1 MSGKHDDRLRE
12 QCHAEQAT
20 ASASGDSQRGGRLR
34 RLRDRLRAWWRNPS
48 IMRAFFVYALVWLV
62 AASAV
67 TLIAID
73 ALMEVYYR
81 VSEEHR
87 SEHVEVNV
95 GPYIYDAQA
104 DELLRATPVY
114 LQDFY
119 EQVVFVAFVNSAQNY
134 SSAGVVAG
142 GWNRDMQV
150 VDATMGLLR
159 SDPSYRVS
167 DWGGNYT
174 EDDYLQTDGTPY
186 DSEATVSVSDL
197 PAYDARERAER
208 LQTVEEFANTN
219 LGEDVV
225 LSNVAYYVSL
235 DEASYLTW
243 IDWTLRLV
251 AGVGVPIVAFG
262 GLAVLL
268 FRRFYRRHIG
278 GPLSVLE
285 AAADRIARQDLDFQ
299 IGAVRGR
306 ELGRLG
312 AAMEGMRSSLLAT
325 QRELWRTAEDRRR
338 LNAAFAH
345 DLRTP
350 VTVLKGTLEMARI
363 KADRA
368 GSGEDVRKTLDTLS
382 GQADRLESY
391 AQLMSRVTKLEDRE
405 VMRSAC
411 APSDVARVLERQAAG
426 YVATRGN
433 GCKLLFSLGGGMR
446 AAGAGDGGVAAPDAG
461 GAAEPCPGHAA
472 APDAGHAAGAGVG
485 HAAGAGV
492 EHAAEPCP
500 GHAAAP
506 CPEPLSIDMQLVEEV
521 LGNLLGNACDHAR
534 SKVAVSVD
542 LLQPEQ
548 GSLAAGARGDVRL
561 ELVVTDDGRGF
572 TAEALHHGCDPF
584 YSEAKSAEHFG
595 LGLNIA
601 RTLAR
606 LHGGAVKLGNL
617 EGGGACVTATFAV
630 DTNEENR

>member
-20 ASASGDSQRGGRLR
+20 ASAAGDSQRGGRLR

-87 SEHVEVNV
+87 SEHVEVNA
-95 GPYIYDAQA
+95 GPYIYDAQT

-119 EQVVFVAFVNSAQNY
+119 EQVVFVAFTNSAQNY

-150 VDATMGLLR
+150 VDATMELLR

-186 DSEATVSVSDL
+186 DPEATVSVSDL

-278 GPLSVLE
+278 GPLTVLE

-350 VTVLKGTLEMARI
+350 VTVLKGTLEMARM

-426 YVATRGN
+426 YVATSGN
-433 GCKLLFSLGGGMR
+433 GCKLLFSLGDGMR
-446 AAGAGDGGVAAPDAG
+446 AAGAGDGGAAAPDAG
-461 GAAEPCPGHAA
+461 GAP
-472 APDAGHAAGAGVG
+472 GAGVG
-485 HAAGAGV
+485 HAAGSCLEHAAV
-492 EHAAEPCP
+492 PDAEHAAEPCP
-500 GHAAAP
+500 
-506 CPEPLSIDMQLVEEV
+506 ELLSIDMQLVEEV

-542 LLQPEQ
+542 LLQPKQ

-606 LHGGAVKLGNL
+606 LHGGAVELGNL

>member
-1 MSGKHDDRLRE
+1 MSGKQDDRLRE

-20 ASASGDSQRGGRLR
+20 ASAAGDSQRGGRLR

-87 SEHVEVNV
+87 SEHVEVNA
-95 GPYIYDAQA
+95 GPYIYDAQT

-150 VDATMGLLR
+150 VDATMELLR

-186 DSEATVSVSDL
+186 DPEATVGVSDL

-312 AAMEGMRSSLLAT
+312 AAMEGMRSSLLAA
-325 QRELWRTAEDRRR
+325 QRELWCTAEDRRR

-411 APSDVARVLERQAAG
+411 APSDVVRVLERQAAG

-433 GCKLLFSLGGGMR
+433 GCKLLFSLSDGMR
-446 AAGAGDGGVAAPDAG
+446 AAGAGDGSVAAPDAG
-461 GAAEPCPGHAA
+461 G
-472 APDAGHAAGAGVG
+472 V
-485 HAAGAGV
+485 AGAGV
-492 EHAAEPCP
+492 EHAAGPCLE
-500 GHAAAP
+500 HAAVPDTEHAAEP

-548 GSLAAGARGDVRL
+548 GSLAAGARGDVCL

-572 TAEALHHGCDPF
+572 TAEALRHGCDPF

-606 LHGGAVKLGNL
+606 LHGGAVELGNL

>member
-1 MSGKHDDRLRE
+1 MSGRQDDRLQE
-12 QCHAEQAT
+12 QDQAERAT
-20 ASASGDSQRGGRLR
+20 ASAAGDSQRGGRLR

-67 TLIAID
+67 TLVAID

-87 SEHVEVNV
+87 SEHVEVNA
-95 GPYIYDAQA
+95 GPYIYDAQT

-150 VDATMGLLR
+150 VDATMELLR

-186 DSEATVSVSDL
+186 NPEATVSVSDL

-225 LSNVAYYVSL
+225 LSNVAYYVLL

-325 QRELWRTAEDRRR
+325 QRELWRTADDRRR

-350 VTVLKGTLEMARI
+350 VTVLKGTLEMARM

-411 APSDVARVLERQAAG
+411 APSDVIRVLERQAAG

-433 GCKLLFSLGGGMR
+433 GCKLLFSLGDGMR
-446 AAGAGDGGVAAPDAG
+446 AAGAGDGSVAVPDAG
-461 GAAEPCPGHAA
+461 GAAGAGDGHVVVPCP
-472 APDAGHAAGAGVG
+472 
-485 HAAGAGV
+485 
-492 EHAAEPCP
+492 ERAAEPDAER
-500 GHAAAP
+500 AAEP

-606 LHGGAVKLGNL
+606 LHGGAVELGNL

>member
-1 MSGKHDDRLRE
+1 MSGKQDDRLRE

-20 ASASGDSQRGGRLR
+20 ASAAGDSQRGGRLR

-62 AASAV
+62 VASAV

-87 SEHVEVNV
+87 SEHVEVNA
-95 GPYIYDAQA
+95 GPYIYDAQT

-119 EQVVFVAFVNSAQNY
+119 EQVVFVAFTNSAQNY

-150 VDATMGLLR
+150 VDATMELLR

-186 DSEATVSVSDL
+186 DPEATVSVSDL
-197 PAYDARERAER
+197 PAYDTRERAER

-268 FRRFYRRHIG
+268 FRRFYRRHVG

-350 VTVLKGTLEMARI
+350 VTVLKGTLEMARM
-363 KADRA
+363 KASRA

-433 GCKLLFSLGGGMR
+433 GCKLLFSLGDGMR
-446 AAGAGDGGVAAPDAG
+446 AAGAGDGSVAVPDAG
-461 GAAEPCPGHAA
+461 SVAGAGDGHVVVPDAERAAEP
-472 APDAGHAAGAGVG
+472 DA
-485 HAAGAGV
+485 
-492 EHAAEPCP
+492 ERAAE
-500 GHAAAP
+500 P

-606 LHGGAVKLGNL
+606 LHGGAVELGNL

>member
-1 MSGKHDDRLRE
+1 MSGRQDDRLRE
-12 QCHAEQAT
+12 QGQAERAT
-20 ASASGDSQRGGRLR
+20 ASAAGDSQRGGRLR
-34 RLRDRLRAWWRNPS
+34 RLRDRLRVWWRNPS

-67 TLIAID
+67 TLVAID

-87 SEHVEVNV
+87 SEHVEVNA
-95 GPYIYDAQA
+95 GPYIYDAQT

-119 EQVVFVAFVNSAQNY
+119 EQVVFVAFVNSAQSY

-142 GWNRDMQV
+142 GWNRDMQA
-150 VDATMGLLR
+150 VDATMELLR

-174 EDDYLQTDGTPY
+174 ENDYLQTDGTPY
-186 DSEATVSVSDL
+186 DPEATVSVSDL

-268 FRRFYRRHIG
+268 FRRFYRRHVG

-350 VTVLKGTLEMARI
+350 VTVLKGTLEMARM

-426 YVATRGN
+426 YVATRGS
-433 GCKLLFSLGGGMR
+433 GCKLLFSLGDGMR
-446 AAGAGDGGVAAPDAG
+446 AAGAGDGSVAAPDAG
-461 GAAEPCPGHAA
+461 GAA
-472 APDAGHAAGAGVG
+472 GAGVG
-485 HAAGAGV
+485 HAAEPDA
-492 EHAAEPCP
+492 ERAAE
-500 GHAAAP
+500 P

-548 GSLAAGARGDVRL
+548 DSFAAGARGDVRL

-606 LHGGAVKLGNL
+606 LHGGAVELGNL
-617 EGGGACVTATFAV
+617 EGRGACVTATFAV

>member
-1 MSGKHDDRLRE
+1 MSGKQDDRLRE

-20 ASASGDSQRGGRLR
+20 ASAAGDSQRGGRLR
-34 RLRDRLRAWWRNPS
+34 RLCDRLRAWWRNPS

-87 SEHVEVNV
+87 SEHVEVNA
-95 GPYIYDAQA
+95 GPYIYDAQT

-119 EQVVFVAFVNSAQNY
+119 EQVVFVAFTNSAQNY
-134 SSAGVVAG
+134 SSTGVVAG
-142 GWNRDMQV
+142 DWNRDMQV
-150 VDATMGLLR
+150 VDATMELLR

-186 DSEATVSVSDL
+186 DPEATVSVSDL

-350 VTVLKGTLEMARI
+350 VTVLKGTLEMARM

-433 GCKLLFSLGGGMR
+433 GCRLLFSLGGGMR
-446 AAGAGDGGVAAPDAG
+446 AAGVGDGGAAAPDAG
-461 GAAEPCPGHAA
+461 GAAG
-472 APDAGHAAGAGVG
+472 AGVEHAAGPCLE
-485 HAAGAGV
+485 HAVVPDA

-500 GHAAAP
+500 GHAAEP

-542 LLQPEQ
+542 LLQPKQ
-548 GSLAAGARGDVRL
+548 GSLAAGARGDVCL

-606 LHGGAVKLGNL
+606 LHGGAVELGNL
-617 EGGGACVTATFAV
+617 EGGGACVTATFAA

>member
-1 MSGKHDDRLRE
+1 MSGRQDDRLRE
-12 QCHAEQAT
+12 QGQAERAT
-20 ASASGDSQRGGRLR
+20 ASAAGDSQRGGRLR
-34 RLRDRLRAWWRNPS
+34 RLRDRLRVWWRNPS

-67 TLIAID
+67 TLVAID

-87 SEHVEVNV
+87 SEHVEVNA
-95 GPYIYDAQA
+95 GPYIYDAQT

-119 EQVVFVAFVNSAQNY
+119 EQVVFVAFVNSAQSY

-150 VDATMGLLR
+150 VDATMELLR
-159 SDPSYRVS
+159 SDSSYRVS

-174 EDDYLQTDGTPY
+174 ENDYLQTDGIPY
-186 DSEATVSVSDL
+186 DPEATVSVSDL

-243 IDWTLRLV
+243 IGWTLRLV
-251 AGVGVPIVAFG
+251 AGVGVPIVVFG

-350 VTVLKGTLEMARI
+350 VTVLKGTLEMARM

-405 VMRSAC
+405 VMRSTC
-411 APSDVARVLERQAAG
+411 APSDVARVLERQASG

-433 GCKLLFSLGGGMR
+433 GCKLLFSLGDGMR
-446 AAGAGDGGVAAPDAG
+446 AAGAGDGSAAGADAG
-461 GAAEPCPGHAA
+461 G
-472 APDAGHAAGAGVG
+472 
-485 HAAGAGV
+485 AAGAGV
-492 EHAAEPCP
+492 EHAAAPDAER
-500 GHAAAP
+500 AAEP

-548 GSLAAGARGDVRL
+548 GSLAAGARGDMRL
-561 ELVVTDDGRGF
+561 ELVVTDDGHGF

-606 LHGGAVKLGNL
+606 LHGGAVELGNL

>member
-1 MSGKHDDRLRE
+1 MSGKQDDGLRE

-20 ASASGDSQRGGRLR
+20 ASAAGDSQRGGRLR

-62 AASAV
+62 AVSAV

-87 SEHVEVNV
+87 SEHVEVNA
-95 GPYIYDAQA
+95 GPYIYDAQT

-119 EQVVFVAFVNSAQNY
+119 EQVVFVAFTNSAQNY

-150 VDATMGLLR
+150 VDATMELLR

-186 DSEATVSVSDL
+186 DPEATVSVSDL

-411 APSDVARVLERQAAG
+411 APSDVARVLERQATG
-426 YVATRGN
+426 YVATSGN
-433 GCKLLFSLGGGMR
+433 GCKLLFSLGDGMR
-446 AAGAGDGGVAAPDAG
+446 AAGAGDGGAAAPDAG
-461 GAAEPCPGHAA
+461 GAPG
-472 APDAGHAAGAGVG
+472 AGVRHAAGPCLE
-485 HAAGAGV
+485 HAAVPDA

-500 GHAAAP
+500 
-506 CPEPLSIDMQLVEEV
+506 ELLSIDMQLVEEV

-542 LLQPEQ
+542 LLQPKQ
-548 GSLAAGARGDVRL
+548 GSLAAGARGDVCL

-606 LHGGAVKLGNL
+606 LHGGAVELGNL

>member
-1 MSGKHDDRLRE
+1 MSGKQDDRLRE

-20 ASASGDSQRGGRLR
+20 ASAAGDSQRGGRLR

-87 SEHVEVNV
+87 SEHVEVNA
-95 GPYIYDAQA
+95 GPYIYDAQT

-119 EQVVFVAFVNSAQNY
+119 EQVVFVAFTNSAQNY

-150 VDATMGLLR
+150 VDATMELLR

-174 EDDYLQTDGTPY
+174 EDDYLQTYGTPY
-186 DSEATVSVSDL
+186 DPEATVSVGGL

-285 AAADRIARQDLDFQ
+285 AAADRIARQDLDFR

-350 VTVLKGTLEMARI
+350 VTVLKGTLEMARM

-405 VMRSAC
+405 VVRSAC

-426 YVATRGN
+426 YVATSGN
-433 GCKLLFSLGGGMR
+433 GCKLLFSLGDGMR

-461 GAAEPCPGHAA
+461 GAA
-472 APDAGHAAGAGVG
+472 
-485 HAAGAGV
+485 GAGV
-492 EHAAEPCP
+492 EHAAGPCLEHAAVPDAEHAAEPCP
-500 GHAAAP
+500 
-506 CPEPLSIDMQLVEEV
+506 ELLSIDMQLVEEV

-542 LLQPEQ
+542 LLHPEQ
-548 GSLAAGARGDVRL
+548 GSLVAGARGDVCL

-606 LHGGAVKLGNL
+606 LHGGAVELGNL

>member
-1 MSGKHDDRLRE
+1 MSGRQDDRLRE
-12 QCHAEQAT
+12 QGQAERAT
-20 ASASGDSQRGGRLR
+20 ASAAGDSQRGGRLR
-34 RLRDRLRAWWRNPS
+34 RLRDRLRVWWRNPS

-67 TLIAID
+67 TLVAID

-87 SEHVEVNV
+87 SEHVEVNA
-95 GPYIYDAQA
+95 GPYIYDAQT

-119 EQVVFVAFVNSAQNY
+119 EQVVFVAFVNSAQSY

-142 GWNRDMQV
+142 GWNRDMQA
-150 VDATMGLLR
+150 VDATMELLR

-174 EDDYLQTDGTPY
+174 ENDYLQTDGTPY
-186 DSEATVSVSDL
+186 NPEATVSVSDL

-243 IDWTLRLV
+243 IGWTLRLV

-363 KADRA
+363 KASRA

-411 APSDVARVLERQAAG
+411 APSDVIRVLERQAAG

-433 GCKLLFSLGGGMR
+433 GRKLLFSLGDGMR
-446 AAGAGDGGVAAPDAG
+446 AAGAGDGSVAVPDAG
-461 GAAEPCPGHAA
+461 GAVGAGDGHVVV
-472 APDAGHAAGAGVG
+472 PDA
-485 HAAGAGV
+485 
-492 EHAAEPCP
+492 ERAAE
-500 GHAAAP
+500 P

-534 SKVAVSVD
+534 SKVTVSVD

-548 GSLAAGARGDVRL
+548 GSLAAGARGDMRL

-606 LHGGAVKLGNL
+606 LHGGAVELGNL

>member
-1 MSGKHDDRLRE
+1 MSGKHDDGLRE

-20 ASASGDSQRGGRLR
+20 ASAAGDSQRGGRLR

-95 GPYIYDAQA
+95 GPYIYDAQT

-119 EQVVFVAFVNSAQNY
+119 EQVVFVAFTNSAQNY

-150 VDATMGLLR
+150 VDATMELLR

-186 DSEATVSVSDL
+186 DPEATVSVSDL

-225 LSNVAYYVSL
+225 LSNIAYYVSL

-350 VTVLKGTLEMARI
+350 VTVLKGTLEMARM

-426 YVATRGN
+426 YVATCGN
-433 GCKLLFSLGGGMR
+433 GCKLLFSLGDGMR
-446 AAGAGDGGVAAPDAG
+446 AAGAGDGGAAAPDAG

-472 APDAGHAAGAGVG
+472 APDAGHAAVPDA
-485 HAAGAGV
+485 

-500 GHAAAP
+500 
-506 CPEPLSIDMQLVEEV
+506 EPLFIDMQLVEEV

-542 LLQPEQ
+542 LLHPEQ
-548 GSLAAGARGDVRL
+548 GSLAAGARGDVCL

-606 LHGGAVKLGNL
+606 LHGGAVELGNL

>member
-1 MSGKHDDRLRE
+1 MSGRQDDRLRE
-12 QCHAEQAT
+12 QGQAERAT
-20 ASASGDSQRGGRLR
+20 ASAAGDSQRGGRLR
-34 RLRDRLRAWWRNPS
+34 RLRDRLRVWWRNPS

-67 TLIAID
+67 TLVAID

-87 SEHVEVNV
+87 SEHVEVNA
-95 GPYIYDAQA
+95 GPYIYDAQT

-142 GWNRDMQV
+142 GWNRDMQA
-150 VDATMGLLR
+150 VDATMELLR

-186 DSEATVSVSDL
+186 DPEATVSVSDL

-299 IGAVRGR
+299 IGAVRGH
-306 ELGRLG
+306 ELRRLG

-350 VTVLKGTLEMARI
+350 VTVLKGTLEMARM

-405 VMRSAC
+405 VMRLAC
-411 APSDVARVLERQAAG
+411 APSDVVRVLERQAAG

-433 GCKLLFSLGGGMR
+433 GCKLLFSLGDGMR
-446 AAGAGDGGVAAPDAG
+446 AAGAGDGSVAVPDAG
-461 GAAEPCPGHAA
+461 SV
-472 APDAGHAAGAGVG
+472 AGAGDG
-485 HAAGAGV
+485 HVVVPDA
-492 EHAAEPCP
+492 ERAAE
-500 GHAAAP
+500 P

-606 LHGGAVKLGNL
+606 LHGGAVELGNL

>member
-1 MSGKHDDRLRE
+1 MSGKQDDGLRE

-20 ASASGDSQRGGRLR
+20 ASAAGDSQRGGRLR

-87 SEHVEVNV
+87 SEHVEVNA
-95 GPYIYDAQA
+95 GPYIYDAQT

-119 EQVVFVAFVNSAQNY
+119 EQVVFVAFTNSAQNY
-134 SSAGVVAG
+134 SSTGVVAG

-150 VDATMGLLR
+150 VDATMELLR
-159 SDPSYRVS
+159 SDPSYHVS

-186 DSEATVSVSDL
+186 DPEATVSVSDL

-299 IGAVRGR
+299 IGGVRGR

-426 YVATRGN
+426 YVATSGN
-433 GCKLLFSLGGGMR
+433 GCKLLFSLGDGMR
-446 AAGAGDGGVAAPDAG
+446 AAGAGDGGAAAPDAG
-461 GAAEPCPGHAA
+461 G
-472 APDAGHAAGAGVG
+472 
-485 HAAGAGV
+485 AAGAGV
-492 EHAAEPCP
+492 EHAAGPCLEHAAVPDAEHAAEPCP
-500 GHAAAP
+500 
-506 CPEPLSIDMQLVEEV
+506 ELLSIDMQLVEEV

-542 LLQPEQ
+542 LLQPKQ
-548 GSLAAGARGDVRL
+548 GSLAAGACGDVRL

-606 LHGGAVKLGNL
+606 LHGGAVELGNL

>member
-1 MSGKHDDRLRE
+1 MSGRQDDRLQE
-12 QCHAEQAT
+12 QGHAEQAT
-20 ASASGDSQRGGRLR
+20 ASAAGDSQRGGRLR

-87 SEHVEVNV
+87 SEHVEVNA

-119 EQVVFVAFVNSAQNY
+119 EQVVFVAFTNSAQNY

-150 VDATMGLLR
+150 VDATMELLR

-243 IDWTLRLV
+243 VDWTLRLV

-312 AAMEGMRSSLLAT
+312 AAMEGMRSSLLAA

-350 VTVLKGTLEMARI
+350 VTVLKGTLEMARM

-446 AAGAGDGGVAAPDAG
+446 AAGAGDGG
-461 GAAEPCPGHAA
+461 
-472 APDAGHAAGAGVG
+472 
-485 HAAGAGV
+485 AAGAGV
-492 EHAAEPCP
+492 EHVAGPCLEHAAVPDVEHAAEPDAE
-500 GHAAAP
+500 HAAEP

-534 SKVAVSVD
+534 SKAAVSVD
-542 LLQPEQ
+542 LLRPKQ
-548 GSLAAGARGDVRL
+548 GSLAAGAHGDVRL

-606 LHGGAVKLGNL
+606 LHGGAVELGNL

>member
-1 MSGKHDDRLRE
+1 MSGKQDDRLRE
-12 QCHAEQAT
+12 QCHAEQVT
-20 ASASGDSQRGGRLR
+20 ASAAGDSQRGGRLR

-87 SEHVEVNV
+87 SEHVEVNA
-95 GPYIYDAQA
+95 GPYIYDAQT

-119 EQVVFVAFVNSAQNY
+119 EQVVFVAFTNSAQNY

-150 VDATMGLLR
+150 VDATMELLR

-174 EDDYLQTDGTPY
+174 ENDYLQTDGTPY
-186 DSEATVSVSDL
+186 DPEATVSVSDL

-405 VMRSAC
+405 VVRSAC

-426 YVATRGN
+426 YVATSGN
-433 GCKLLFSLGGGMR
+433 GCKLLFSLGDGMR
-446 AAGAGDGGVAAPDAG
+446 AAGAGDGGAAAPDAG
-461 GAAEPCPGHAA
+461 GAA
-472 APDAGHAAGAGVG
+472 APDAGGAV
-485 HAAGAGV
+485 GAGV

-500 GHAAAP
+500 EHAAAPDVEHAAEP

-548 GSLAAGARGDVRL
+548 GSLAAGARGDVCL

-606 LHGGAVKLGNL
+606 LHGGAVELGNL

>member
-1 MSGKHDDRLRE
+1 MSGRQDDKLRE
-12 QCHAEQAT
+12 QGHAEQAT
-20 ASASGDSQRGGRLR
+20 ASAAGDSQRGGRLR

-104 DELLRATPVY
+104 DELLQATPVY

-119 EQVVFVAFVNSAQNY
+119 EQVVFVAFTNSAQDY

-142 GWNRDMQV
+142 GWNRDTQV
-150 VDATMGLLR
+150 VDATMELLR

-174 EDDYLQTDGTPY
+174 ENDYLQTDGTPY
-186 DSEATVSVSDL
+186 DPEATVSVSDL

-243 IDWTLRLV
+243 VDWTLRLV

-350 VTVLKGTLEMARI
+350 VTVLKGTLEMARM

-411 APSDVARVLERQAAG
+411 APSDVVRVLERQAAG

-433 GCKLLFSLGGGMR
+433 GCKLLFSLGDGMR
-446 AAGAGDGGVAAPDAG
+446 AAGAGDGG
-461 GAAEPCPGHAA
+461 
-472 APDAGHAAGAGVG
+472 
-485 HAAGAGV
+485 AAGAGV
-492 EHAAEPCP
+492 EHAAGPCLEHAAVPDAEHAAEPCP
-500 GHAAAP
+500 
-506 CPEPLSIDMQLVEEV
+506 ELLSIDMQLVEEV

-542 LLQPEQ
+542 LLQPKQ

-606 LHGGAVKLGNL
+606 LHGGAVELGNL

>member
-1 MSGKHDDRLRE
+1 MSGKQDDRLRE
-12 QCHAEQAT
+12 QGHAEQAT
-20 ASASGDSQRGGRLR
+20 ASAAGDSRREGRLR
-34 RLRDRLRAWWRNPS
+34 RLCDRLRAWWRNPS

-95 GPYIYDAQA
+95 GPYIYDAQT

-119 EQVVFVAFVNSAQNY
+119 EQVVFVAFTNSAQNY

-150 VDATMGLLR
+150 VDATMELLR

-186 DSEATVSVSDL
+186 DPEATVSVSDL

-243 IDWTLRLV
+243 VDWTLRLV

-350 VTVLKGTLEMARI
+350 VTVLKGTLEMARM

-411 APSDVARVLERQAAG
+411 APSDVVRVLERQAAG

-446 AAGAGDGGVAAPDAG
+446 AAGAGDGG
-461 GAAEPCPGHAA
+461 AA
-472 APDAGHAAGAGVG
+472 APDAGST
-485 HAAGAGV
+485 AGAGV
-492 EHAAEPCP
+492 EHAAGPCLE
-500 GHAAAP
+500 HAALPGVEHAAEP

-542 LLQPEQ
+542 LLQPKQ
-548 GSLAAGARGDVRL
+548 GSLAAGARGDVCL

-606 LHGGAVKLGNL
+606 LHGGAVELGNL

>member
-1 MSGKHDDRLRE
+1 MSGRQDDRLRE
-12 QCHAEQAT
+12 QGQAERAT
-20 ASASGDSQRGGRLR
+20 ASAAGDSQRGGRLR
-34 RLRDRLRAWWRNPS
+34 RLRDRLRVWWRNPS

-81 VSEEHR
+81 VLEEHR
-87 SEHVEVNV
+87 SEHVEVNA
-95 GPYIYDAQA
+95 GPYIYDAQT

-119 EQVVFVAFVNSAQNY
+119 EQVVFVAFTNSAQGY

-150 VDATMGLLR
+150 VDATMELLR

-186 DSEATVSVSDL
+186 DPEATVSVSDL
-197 PAYDARERAER
+197 PAYDTRERAER

-350 VTVLKGTLEMARI
+350 VTVLKGTLEMARM
-363 KADRA
+363 KASRA

-433 GCKLLFSLGGGMR
+433 GCKLLFSLGDGMR
-446 AAGAGDGGVAAPDAG
+446 AAGAGDGSVAVPDAG
-461 GAAEPCPGHAA
+461 SV
-472 APDAGHAAGAGVG
+472 AGAGDG
-485 HAAGAGV
+485 HVVVPDA
-492 EHAAEPCP
+492 ERAAES
-500 GHAAAP
+500 

-542 LLQPEQ
+542 LLQSER
-548 GSLAAGARGDVRL
+548 GSLPAESRNDVRL

-572 TAEALHHGCDPF
+572 TVEALHHGCDPF

-606 LHGGAVKLGNL
+606 LHGGAVELGNL

>member
-1 MSGKHDDRLRE
+1 MSGRQDERLQE
-12 QCHAEQAT
+12 QCHAERAT
-20 ASASGDSQRGGRLR
+20 ASAAGDSQRGGRLR

-87 SEHVEVNV
+87 SEHVEVNA
-95 GPYIYDAQA
+95 GPYIYDAQT

-119 EQVVFVAFVNSAQNY
+119 EQVVFVAFTNSAQSY

-150 VDATMGLLR
+150 VDATMELLR

-174 EDDYLQTDGTPY
+174 ENDYLQTDGTPY
-186 DSEATVSVSDL
+186 DPEATVSVSDL

-411 APSDVARVLERQAAG
+411 APSDVVRVLERQAAG

-446 AAGAGDGGVAAPDAG
+446 AAGADDGGAAAPDAG
-461 GAAEPCPGHAA
+461 GAA
-472 APDAGHAAGAGVG
+472 APDAGHAAGPCLE
-485 HAAGAGV
+485 HAAVPDAG
-492 EHAAEPCP
+492 HAAEPCP
-500 GHAAAP
+500 
-506 CPEPLSIDMQLVEEV
+506 ELLSIDMQLVEEV

-548 GSLAAGARGDVRL
+548 GSLAVGARGDVRL

-606 LHGGAVKLGNL
+606 LHGGAVELGNL

-630 DTNEENR
+630 DTDEKNR

>member
-1 MSGKHDDRLRE
+1 MSGKQDDRLRE
-12 QCHAEQAT
+12 QGHAEQAT
-20 ASASGDSQRGGRLR
+20 ASATGDSQRGGRLR

-119 EQVVFVAFVNSAQNY
+119 EQVVFVAFTNSAQNY
-134 SSAGVVAG
+134 SSAGVVGG
-142 GWNRDMQV
+142 GWNRDIQV
-150 VDATMGLLR
+150 ADATMELLR

-186 DSEATVSVSDL
+186 DPEATVSVSDL

-350 VTVLKGTLEMARI
+350 VTVLKGTLEMARM

-426 YVATRGN
+426 YVATSGN
-433 GCKLLFSLGGGMR
+433 GCKLLFSLGDGMR
-446 AAGAGDGGVAAPDAG
+446 AAGAGDGGAAAPDAG
-461 GAAEPCPGHAA
+461 G
-472 APDAGHAAGAGVG
+472 
-485 HAAGAGV
+485 AAGAGV
-492 EHAAEPCP
+492 EHAAGPCLEHAAVPDAEHAAEPCP
-500 GHAAAP
+500 
-506 CPEPLSIDMQLVEEV
+506 ELLSIDMQLVEEV

-542 LLQPEQ
+542 LLQPKQ
-548 GSLAAGARGDVRL
+548 GSLAAGARGDVCL

-606 LHGGAVKLGNL
+606 LHGGAVELGNL

-630 DTNEENR
+630 DTNEKNR

>member
-1 MSGKHDDRLRE
+1 MSGKQDDRLQE

-20 ASASGDSQRGGRLR
+20 ASAAGDSQRGGRLR

-87 SEHVEVNV
+87 SEHVEVNA

-119 EQVVFVAFVNSAQNY
+119 EQVVFVAFTNSAQNY
-134 SSAGVVAG
+134 SSTGVVAG

-150 VDATMGLLR
+150 VDATMELLR

-186 DSEATVSVSDL
+186 DPEATVSVGDL

-306 ELGRLG
+306 ELRRLG

-411 APSDVARVLERQAAG
+411 APSDVVRVLERQAVG

-433 GCKLLFSLGGGMR
+433 GCKLLFSLGDGMR
-446 AAGAGDGGVAAPDAG
+446 AAGAGDGGAAAPDAG
-461 GAAEPCPGHAA
+461 G
-472 APDAGHAAGAGVG
+472 
-485 HAAGAGV
+485 AAGAGV
-492 EHAAEPCP
+492 EHAAGPCLA
-500 GHAAAP
+500 HAALPGVEHAAEP

-542 LLQPEQ
+542 LLQPKQ
-548 GSLAAGARGDVRL
+548 GSLAAGARGDVCL

-606 LHGGAVKLGNL
+606 LHGGAVELGNL

>member
-1 MSGKHDDRLRE
+1 MSGRQDDRLRE
-12 QCHAEQAT
+12 QGQAERAT
-20 ASASGDSQRGGRLR
+20 ASAAGDSQRGGRLR
-34 RLRDRLRAWWRNPS
+34 RLRDRLRVWWRNPS

-67 TLIAID
+67 TLVAID

-87 SEHVEVNV
+87 SEHVEVNA
-95 GPYIYDAQA
+95 GPYIYDAQT

-150 VDATMGLLR
+150 VDATMELLR
-159 SDPSYRVS
+159 SDSSYRVS

-174 EDDYLQTDGTPY
+174 ENDYLQTDGTPY
-186 DSEATVSVSDL
+186 DPEATVSVSDL

-243 IDWTLRLV
+243 IGWTLRLV

-312 AAMEGMRSSLLAT
+312 TAMEGMRSSLLAT

-338 LNAAFAH
+338 INAAFAH

-350 VTVLKGTLEMARI
+350 VTVLKGTLEMARM
-363 KADRA
+363 KANRA

-426 YVATRGN
+426 YVATRGS
-433 GCKLLFSLGGGMR
+433 GCKLLFSLGDGMR
-446 AAGAGDGGVAAPDAG
+446 AAGAGDGSVAAPDAG
-461 GAAEPCPGHAA
+461 SVAGAGDGHVVVPCPERAAEP
-472 APDAGHAAGAGVG
+472 DA
-485 HAAGAGV
+485 
-492 EHAAEPCP
+492 ERAAE
-500 GHAAAP
+500 P

-548 GSLAAGARGDVRL
+548 DSFAAGARGDVRL

-606 LHGGAVKLGNL
+606 LHGGAVELGNL

>member
-1 MSGKHDDRLRE
+1 MSGKQDDRLRE

-20 ASASGDSQRGGRLR
+20 ASAAGDSQRGGRLR

-87 SEHVEVNV
+87 SEHVEVNA
-95 GPYIYDAQA
+95 GPYIYDAQT

-119 EQVVFVAFVNSAQNY
+119 EKVVFVAFTNSAQNY
-134 SSAGVVAG
+134 SSTGVVAG

-186 DSEATVSVSDL
+186 DPEATVSVSDL

-411 APSDVARVLERQAAG
+411 APSDVACVLERQAAG

-433 GCKLLFSLGGGMR
+433 GCKLLFSLGDGMR
-446 AAGAGDGGVAAPDAG
+446 AAGAGDGG
-461 GAAEPCPGHAA
+461 AA
-472 APDAGHAAGAGVG
+472 APDAGSAAGV
-485 HAAGAGV
+485 GV
-492 EHAAEPCP
+492 EHAAGPCLEHAAVPCP
-500 GHAAAP
+500 EHAAAPDVEHAAEP

-561 ELVVTDDGRGF
+561 ELVVTDDGLGF

-606 LHGGAVKLGNL
+606 LHGGAVELGNL
-617 EGGGACVTATFAV
+617 EGGGACVTATFTV

>member
-20 ASASGDSQRGGRLR
+20 ASAAGDSQRGGRLR

-62 AASAV
+62 AASVV

-87 SEHVEVNV
+87 SEHVEVNA
-95 GPYIYDAQA
+95 GPYIYDAQTN
-104 DELLRATPVY
+104 ELLRATPVY

-119 EQVVFVAFVNSAQNY
+119 EQVVFVAFTNSAQNY

-150 VDATMGLLR
+150 VDATMELLR

-186 DSEATVSVSDL
+186 DPEATVSVSDL

-411 APSDVARVLERQAAG
+411 APSDVACVLERQAAG

-433 GCKLLFSLGGGMR
+433 GCKLLFSLGDGMR
-446 AAGAGDGGVAAPDAG
+446 AAGAGDGG
-461 GAAEPCPGHAA
+461 AA
-472 APDAGHAAGAGVG
+472 APDAGSAAGVGVEHAAGPCLE
-485 HAAGAGV
+485 HAAVPDA

-500 GHAAAP
+500 
-506 CPEPLSIDMQLVEEV
+506 ELLSIDMQLVEEV

-542 LLQPEQ
+542 LLQPKQ
-548 GSLAAGARGDVRL
+548 GSLAAGARGDVCL

-606 LHGGAVKLGNL
+606 LHGGAVELGNL

>member
-1 MSGKHDDRLRE
+1 MSGRQDDRLRE
-12 QCHAEQAT
+12 QGQAERVT
-20 ASASGDSQRGGRLR
+20 ASAAGDSQRGGRLR
-34 RLRDRLRAWWRNPS
+34 RLRDRLRVWWRNPS
-48 IMRAFFVYALVWLV
+48 IMRAVFVYALVWLV

-67 TLIAID
+67 TLVAID

-87 SEHVEVNV
+87 SEHVEVNA
-95 GPYIYDAQA
+95 GPYIYDAQT

-119 EQVVFVAFVNSAQNY
+119 EQVVFVAFVNSAQSY

-150 VDATMGLLR
+150 VDATMDLLR

-174 EDDYLQTDGTPY
+174 ENDYLQTDGTPY
-186 DSEATVSVSDL
+186 DPEATVSVSDL

-350 VTVLKGTLEMARI
+350 VTVLKGTLEMARM

-426 YVATRGN
+426 YVATRGS
-433 GCKLLFSLGGGMR
+433 GCKLLFSLGDGMR
-446 AAGAGDGGVAAPDAG
+446 AAGAGDGSVAAPDAG
-461 GAAEPCPGHAA
+461 GADEPCPGHTAE
-472 APDAGHAAGAGVG
+472 PDA
-485 HAAGAGV
+485 
-492 EHAAEPCP
+492 ERAAES
-500 GHAAAP
+500 

-542 LLQPEQ
+542 LLQSER
-548 GSLAAGARGDVRL
+548 GSLPAESRNDVRL

-572 TAEALHHGCDPF
+572 TVEALHHGCDPF

-606 LHGGAVKLGNL
+606 LHGGAVELGNL

>member
-1 MSGKHDDRLRE
+1 MSGKQGDRLRE

-20 ASASGDSQRGGRLR
+20 ASAAGDSQRGGRLR

-87 SEHVEVNV
+87 SEHVEVNA

-119 EQVVFVAFVNSAQNY
+119 EQVVFVAFTNSAQNY

-150 VDATMGLLR
+150 VDATMELLR

-174 EDDYLQTDGTPY
+174 ENDYLQTDGTPY
-186 DSEATVSVSDL
+186 DPEATVSVSDL

-243 IDWTLRLV
+243 VDWTLRLV

-299 IGAVRGR
+299 IGAVHGR

-382 GQADRLESY
+382 GQANRLESY

-446 AAGAGDGGVAAPDAG
+446 AAGAGVEHAAEPDAG
-461 GAAEPCPGHAA
+461 G
-472 APDAGHAAGAGVG
+472 
-485 HAAGAGV
+485 AAGAGV
-492 EHAAEPCP
+492 EHAAGPCLEHAAVPDAEHAVEPCP
-500 GHAAAP
+500 
-506 CPEPLSIDMQLVEEV
+506 ELLSIDMQLVEEV

-542 LLQPEQ
+542 LLQPKQ

-606 LHGGAVKLGNL
+606 LHGGAVELGNL

>member
-1 MSGKHDDRLRE
+1 MSGKQDDGLRE

-20 ASASGDSQRGGRLR
+20 ASAAGDSQRGGRLR

-87 SEHVEVNV
+87 SEHVEVNA
-95 GPYIYDAQA
+95 GPYIYDAQT

-119 EQVVFVAFVNSAQNY
+119 EQVVFVAFTNSAQNY

-150 VDATMGLLR
+150 VDATMELLR

-208 LQTVEEFANTN
+208 LQTVEEFENTN

-285 AAADRIARQDLDFQ
+285 AAADRIARQDLDFR

-350 VTVLKGTLEMARI
+350 VTVLKGTLEMARM

-426 YVATRGN
+426 YVATSGN

-446 AAGAGDGGVAAPDAG
+446 AAGAGDGGAAAPDAG
-461 GAAEPCPGHAA
+461 G
-472 APDAGHAAGAGVG
+472 
-485 HAAGAGV
+485 AAGAGV
-492 EHAAEPCP
+492 EHAAGPCLA
-500 GHAAAP
+500 HAALPGVEHAAEP

-542 LLQPEQ
+542 LLQPKQ
-548 GSLAAGARGDVRL
+548 GSLAAGARGDVCL

-606 LHGGAVKLGNL
+606 LHGGAVELGNL

>member
-1 MSGKHDDRLRE
+1 MSGRQDDRLRE
-12 QCHAEQAT
+12 QGQAERAT
-20 ASASGDSQRGGRLR
+20 ASAAGDSQRGGRLR
-34 RLRDRLRAWWRNPS
+34 RLRDRLRVWWRNPS

-67 TLIAID
+67 TLVAID

-87 SEHVEVNV
+87 SEHVEVNA
-95 GPYIYDAQA
+95 GPYIYDAQT

-119 EQVVFVAFVNSAQNY
+119 EQVVFVAFVNSAQSY

-142 GWNRDMQV
+142 GWNRDMQA
-150 VDATMGLLR
+150 VDATMELLR

-174 EDDYLQTDGTPY
+174 ENDYLQTDGTPY
-186 DSEATVSVSDL
+186 NPEATVSVSDL

-243 IDWTLRLV
+243 IGWTLRLV

-312 AAMEGMRSSLLAT
+312 TAMGGMRSSLLAT

-350 VTVLKGTLEMARI
+350 VTVLKGTLEMARM
-363 KADRA
+363 KANRA

-411 APSDVARVLERQAAG
+411 APSDVARILERQAAG

-433 GCKLLFSLGGGMR
+433 GCKLLFSLGDAMR
-446 AAGAGDGGVAAPDAG
+446 AAGSSDGSVAAPDAG
-461 GAAEPCPGHAA
+461 GAAGAGDGHVVV
-472 APDAGHAAGAGVG
+472 PDA
-485 HAAGAGV
+485 
-492 EHAAEPCP
+492 ERAAE
-500 GHAAAP
+500 P

-534 SKVAVSVD
+534 SKVTVSVD

-606 LHGGAVKLGNL
+606 LHGGAVELGNL

>member
-1 MSGKHDDRLRE
+1 MSGRQDDRLRE
-12 QCHAEQAT
+12 QGQAERAT
-20 ASASGDSQRGGRLR
+20 ASAAGDSQREGRLR
-34 RLRDRLRAWWRNPS
+34 RLRDRLRVWWRNPS

-67 TLIAID
+67 TLVAID

-95 GPYIYDAQA
+95 GPYIYDAQT

-119 EQVVFVAFVNSAQNY
+119 EQVVFVAFVNSAQSY

-142 GWNRDMQV
+142 GWNRDMQA
-150 VDATMGLLR
+150 VDATMELLR

-174 EDDYLQTDGTPY
+174 ENDYLQTDGTPY
-186 DSEATVSVSDL
+186 NPEATVSVSDL

-243 IDWTLRLV
+243 IGWTLRLV

-285 AAADRIARQDLDFQ
+285 AAADRIARQDLGFQ

-405 VMRSAC
+405 VVRSAC

-433 GCKLLFSLGGGMR
+433 GCKLLFSLGDGMR
-446 AAGAGDGGVAAPDAG
+446 AAGAGDGSVAVPDAG
-461 GAAEPCPGHAA
+461 SV
-472 APDAGHAAGAGVG
+472 AGAGDG
-485 HAAGAGV
+485 
-492 EHAAEPCP
+492 HAAEPCP
-500 GHAAAP
+500 EHAAGSDAEHAA
-506 CPEPLSIDMQLVEEV
+506 EPLSIDMQLVEEV

-534 SKVAVSVD
+534 SKVTVSVD

-548 GSLAAGARGDVRL
+548 SSLAAGARGDVRL

-606 LHGGAVKLGNL
+606 LHGGAVELGNL

>member
-1 MSGKHDDRLRE
+1 MSGKQDDKLRE
-12 QCHAEQAT
+12 QGHAEQAT
-20 ASASGDSQRGGRLR
+20 ASAAGDSQRGGRLR

-87 SEHVEVNV
+87 SEHVEVNA
-95 GPYIYDAQA
+95 GPYIYDAQT

-119 EQVVFVAFVNSAQNY
+119 EQVVFVAFTNSAQNY
-134 SSAGVVAG
+134 SSTGVVAG

-150 VDATMGLLR
+150 VDATMELLR

-186 DSEATVSVSDL
+186 DPEATVSVSDL

-350 VTVLKGTLEMARI
+350 VTVLKGTLEMARM

-382 GQADRLESY
+382 GQANRLESY

-433 GCKLLFSLGGGMR
+433 GCKLLFSLGDGMR
-446 AAGAGDGGVAAPDAG
+446 AAGAGDGGAAAPDAG
-461 GAAEPCPGHAA
+461 GA
-472 APDAGHAAGAGVG
+472 V
-485 HAAGAGV
+485 GAGV
-492 EHAAEPCP
+492 EHAAGPCLEHAAVPDAEHAAEPCP
-500 GHAAAP
+500 
-506 CPEPLSIDMQLVEEV
+506 ELLSIDMQLVEEV

-542 LLQPEQ
+542 LLQPKQ
-548 GSLAAGARGDVRL
+548 GSLAAGARGDVCL

-606 LHGGAVKLGNL
+606 LHGGAVELGNL

>member
-1 MSGKHDDRLRE
+1 MSGRQDDRLQE
-12 QCHAEQAT
+12 QGHAEQAT
-20 ASASGDSQRGGRLR
+20 ASAAGDSQRGGRLR

-87 SEHVEVNV
+87 SEHVEVNA

-119 EQVVFVAFVNSAQNY
+119 EQVVFVAFTNSAQNY

-150 VDATMGLLR
+150 VDATMELLR

-174 EDDYLQTDGTPY
+174 ENDYLQTDGTPY
-186 DSEATVSVSDL
+186 DPEATVSVSDL

-278 GPLSVLE
+278 GPLAVLE

-299 IGAVRGR
+299 ISAVRGR

-433 GCKLLFSLGGGMR
+433 GCKLLFSLGDGMR
-446 AAGAGDGGVAAPDAG
+446 AAGAGDGGAAAPDAG
-461 GAAEPCPGHAA
+461 GA
-472 APDAGHAAGAGVG
+472 V
-485 HAAGAGV
+485 GAGV
-492 EHAAEPCP
+492 EHAAGPCLEHAAVPDAEHAAEPCP
-500 GHAAAP
+500 
-506 CPEPLSIDMQLVEEV
+506 ELLSIDMQLVEEV

-542 LLQPEQ
+542 LLQPKQ
-548 GSLAAGARGDVRL
+548 GSLAAGARGDVCL

-606 LHGGAVKLGNL
+606 LHGGAVELGNL

>member
-1 MSGKHDDRLRE
+1 MSGKQDDRLRE
-12 QCHAEQAT
+12 QCHAEQVT
-20 ASASGDSQRGGRLR
+20 ASAAGDSQRGGRLR

-87 SEHVEVNV
+87 SEHVEVNA
-95 GPYIYDAQA
+95 GPYIYDAQT

-119 EQVVFVAFVNSAQNY
+119 EQVVFVAFTNSAQNY

-150 VDATMGLLR
+150 VDATMELLR
-159 SDPSYRVS
+159 SDPSYHVS

-186 DSEATVSVSDL
+186 DPEATVGVSDL
-197 PAYDARERAER
+197 SAYDARERAER

-312 AAMEGMRSSLLAT
+312 AAMEGMRSSLLAA
-325 QRELWRTAEDRRR
+325 QRELWCTAEDRRR

-350 VTVLKGTLEMARI
+350 VTVLKGTLEMARM

-405 VMRSAC
+405 VVRSAC

-433 GCKLLFSLGGGMR
+433 GCKLLFSLGDGMR
-446 AAGAGDGGVAAPDAG
+446 AAGAGDGSVAAPDAG
-461 GAAEPCPGHAA
+461 G
-472 APDAGHAAGAGVG
+472 V
-485 HAAGAGV
+485 AGAGV
-492 EHAAEPCP
+492 EHAAGPCLEHAVVPDAEHAAEPCP
-500 GHAAAP
+500 
-506 CPEPLSIDMQLVEEV
+506 ELLSIDMQLVEEV

-542 LLQPEQ
+542 LLQPKQ
-548 GSLAAGARGDVRL
+548 GSLAAGARGDVCL

-606 LHGGAVKLGNL
+606 LHGGAVELGNL

>member
-1 MSGKHDDRLRE
+1 MSGKQDDRLRE

-20 ASASGDSQRGGRLR
+20 ASAAGDSQRGGRLR
-34 RLRDRLRAWWRNPS
+34 RLCDRLRAWWRNPS

-87 SEHVEVNV
+87 SEHVEVNA
-95 GPYIYDAQA
+95 GPYIYDAQT

-119 EQVVFVAFVNSAQNY
+119 EQVVFVAFTNSAQNY

-150 VDATMGLLR
+150 VDATMELLR
-159 SDPSYRVS
+159 SDPSYHVS

-174 EDDYLQTDGTPY
+174 ENDYLQTDGTPY
-186 DSEATVSVSDL
+186 DPEATVGVSDL

-405 VMRSAC
+405 VLRSAC

-433 GCKLLFSLGGGMR
+433 GCKLLFSLGDGMR
-446 AAGAGDGGVAAPDAG
+446 AAGADDGGAAAPDAG
-461 GAAEPCPGHAA
+461 GAA
-472 APDAGHAAGAGVG
+472 APDAGHAAGPCLE
-485 HAAGAGV
+485 HAAVPDAG
-492 EHAAEPCP
+492 HAAEPCP
-500 GHAAAP
+500 
-506 CPEPLSIDMQLVEEV
+506 ELLSIDMQLVEEV

-534 SKVAVSVD
+534 SKVTVSVD

-548 GSLAAGARGDVRL
+548 SSLAAGARGDVRL

-606 LHGGAVKLGNL
+606 LHGGAVELGNL

>member
-1 MSGKHDDRLRE
+1 M
-12 QCHAEQAT
+12 
-20 ASASGDSQRGGRLR
+20 ASAAGDSQRGGRLR
-34 RLRDRLRAWWRNPS
+34 RLRDRLRVWWRNPS

-67 TLIAID
+67 TLVAID

-87 SEHVEVNV
+87 SEHVEVNA
-95 GPYIYDAQA
+95 GPYIYDAQT

-119 EQVVFVAFVNSAQNY
+119 EQVVFVAFVNSAQSY

-142 GWNRDMQV
+142 GWNRDMQA
-150 VDATMGLLR
+150 VDATMELLR

-174 EDDYLQTDGTPY
+174 ENDYLQTDGTPY
-186 DSEATVSVSDL
+186 NPEATVSVSDL

-262 GLAVLL
+262 GLALLL

-312 AAMEGMRSSLLAT
+312 AAMEGMRSSLLAA
-325 QRELWRTAEDRRR
+325 QRELWCTAEDRRR

-433 GCKLLFSLGGGMR
+433 GCKLLFSLGDGMR
-446 AAGAGDGGVAAPDAG
+446 AAGAGDGGAAAPDAG
-461 GAAEPCPGHAA
+461 GAVG
-472 APDAGHAAGAGVG
+472 AGVEHAAGPCLE
-485 HAAGAGV
+485 HAALPGV

-500 GHAAAP
+500 
-506 CPEPLSIDMQLVEEV
+506 ELLSIDMQLVEEV

-542 LLQPEQ
+542 LLQPKQ
-548 GSLAAGARGDVRL
+548 GSLAAGARGDVCL

-606 LHGGAVKLGNL
+606 LHGGAVDLGNL

>member
-1 MSGKHDDRLRE
+1 MSGKQDDRLRE
-12 QCHAEQAT
+12 QGHAEQVT
-20 ASASGDSQRGGRLR
+20 ASAAGDSQRGGRLR

-67 TLIAID
+67 TLVAID

-87 SEHVEVNV
+87 SEHVEVNA
-95 GPYIYDAQA
+95 GPYIYDAQT

-119 EQVVFVAFVNSAQNY
+119 EQVVFVAFVNSAQSY

-150 VDATMGLLR
+150 VDATMELLR

-174 EDDYLQTDGTPY
+174 ENDYLQTDGTPY
-186 DSEATVSVSDL
+186 DPEATVSVSDL

-350 VTVLKGTLEMARI
+350 VTVLKGTLEMARM

-433 GCKLLFSLGGGMR
+433 GCKLLFSLGDGMR
-446 AAGAGDGGVAAPDAG
+446 AAGAGDGSVAAPDAG
-461 GAAEPCPGHAA
+461 SV
-472 APDAGHAAGAGVG
+472 AGAGDG
-485 HAAGAGV
+485 
-492 EHAAEPCP
+492 HAAEPDVER
-500 GHAAAP
+500 AAESR
-506 CPEPLSIDMQLVEEV
+506 PEPLSIDMQLVEEV

-606 LHGGAVKLGNL
+606 LHGGAVELGNL

>member
-1 MSGKHDDRLRE
+1 MSGRQDDRLRE
-12 QCHAEQAT
+12 QGQAERAT
-20 ASASGDSQRGGRLR
+20 ASAAGDSQRGGRLR
-34 RLRDRLRAWWRNPS
+34 RLRDRLRVWWRNPS

-67 TLIAID
+67 TLVAID

-87 SEHVEVNV
+87 SEHVEVNA

-150 VDATMGLLR
+150 VDATMELLR
-159 SDPSYRVS
+159 SDPSYRAS

-174 EDDYLQTDGTPY
+174 ENDYLQTDGTPY
-186 DSEATVSVSDL
+186 DPEATVSVSDL

-350 VTVLKGTLEMARI
+350 VTVLKGTLEMARM
-363 KADRA
+363 KANRA

-433 GCKLLFSLGGGMR
+433 GCKLLFSLGDGMR
-446 AAGAGDGGVAAPDAG
+446 AAGAGDGSVAVPDAG
-461 GAAEPCPGHAA
+461 GAVGAGDGHVVV
-472 APDAGHAAGAGVG
+472 PDA
-485 HAAGAGV
+485 
-492 EHAAEPCP
+492 ERAAE
-500 GHAAAP
+500 P

-534 SKVAVSVD
+534 SKVTVSVD

-548 GSLAAGARGDVRL
+548 GSLAAGARGDMRL

-606 LHGGAVKLGNL
+606 LHGGAVELGNL

>member
-1 MSGKHDDRLRE
+1 MSGRQDDRLRE
-12 QCHAEQAT
+12 QGQAERAT
-20 ASASGDSQRGGRLR
+20 ASAAGDSQRGGRLR
-34 RLRDRLRAWWRNPS
+34 RLRDRLRVWWRNPS

-67 TLIAID
+67 TLVAID

-87 SEHVEVNV
+87 SEHVEVNA
-95 GPYIYDAQA
+95 GPYIYDAQT

-119 EQVVFVAFVNSAQNY
+119 EQVVFVAFVNSAQSY

-142 GWNRDMQV
+142 GWNRDMQA
-150 VDATMGLLR
+150 VDATMELLR

-174 EDDYLQTDGTPY
+174 ENDYLQTDGTPY
-186 DSEATVSVSDL
+186 NPEATVSVSDL

-243 IDWTLRLV
+243 IGWTLRLV

-312 AAMEGMRSSLLAT
+312 TAMEGMRSSLLAT

-350 VTVLKGTLEMARI
+350 VTVLKGTLEMARM
-363 KADRA
+363 KANRA

-411 APSDVARVLERQAAG
+411 APSDVARILERQAAG

-433 GCKLLFSLGGGMR
+433 GCKLLFSLGDAMR
-446 AAGAGDGGVAAPDAG
+446 AAGASDGSVAAPDAG
-461 GAAEPCPGHAA
+461 GAAGAGDGHVVV
-472 APDAGHAAGAGVG
+472 PDA
-485 HAAGAGV
+485 
-492 EHAAEPCP
+492 ERAAES
-500 GHAAAP
+500 

-534 SKVAVSVD
+534 SKVTVSVD

-548 GSLAAGARGDVRL
+548 GSLAAGARGDMRL

-606 LHGGAVKLGNL
+606 LHGGAVELGNL

>member
-1 MSGKHDDRLRE
+1 MSGKQDDRLRE
-12 QCHAEQAT
+12 QCHAEQVT
-20 ASASGDSQRGGRLR
+20 ASAAGDSQRGGRLR

-87 SEHVEVNV
+87 SEHVEVNA
-95 GPYIYDAQA
+95 GPYIYDAQT

-119 EQVVFVAFVNSAQNY
+119 EQVVFVAFTNSAQNY

-150 VDATMGLLR
+150 VDATMELLR

-174 EDDYLQTDGTPY
+174 ENDYLQTDGTPY
-186 DSEATVSVSDL
+186 DPEATVSVSDL

-262 GLAVLL
+262 GFAVLL

-350 VTVLKGTLEMARI
+350 VTVLKGTLEMARM

-426 YVATRGN
+426 YVATSGN

-446 AAGAGDGGVAAPDAG
+446 AAGAGDGGAAAPDAG
-461 GAAEPCPGHAA
+461 GV
-472 APDAGHAAGAGVG
+472 AGAGVEQAAG
-485 HAAGAGV
+485 PCLEHAAVPDA

-500 GHAAAP
+500 
-506 CPEPLSIDMQLVEEV
+506 ELLSIDMQLVEEV

-542 LLQPEQ
+542 LLQSKQ

-606 LHGGAVKLGNL
+606 LHGGAVELGNL

>member
-1 MSGKHDDRLRE
+1 MSGKHDDGLRE
-12 QCHAEQAT
+12 QGHAEQAT
-20 ASASGDSQRGGRLR
+20 ASAAGDSQRGGRLR

-87 SEHVEVNV
+87 SEHVEVNA
-95 GPYIYDAQA
+95 GPYIYDAQT

-119 EQVVFVAFVNSAQNY
+119 EQVVFVAFTNSAQNY

-150 VDATMGLLR
+150 VDATMELLR

-174 EDDYLQTDGTPY
+174 ENDYLQTDGTPY
-186 DSEATVSVSDL
+186 DPEATVSVSDL

-243 IDWTLRLV
+243 VDWTLRLV
-251 AGVGVPIVAFG
+251 AGVGVPIVVFG
-262 GLAVLL
+262 GLAVVL

-350 VTVLKGTLEMARI
+350 VTVLKGTLEMARM

-426 YVATRGN
+426 YVATSGN
-433 GCKLLFSLGGGMR
+433 GCKLLFSLGDGMR
-446 AAGAGDGGVAAPDAG
+446 AAGAGVGG
-461 GAAEPCPGHAA
+461 AA
-472 APDAGHAAGAGVG
+472 APDAGS
-485 HAAGAGV
+485 AAGAGV
-492 EHAAEPCP
+492 EHAAGPCLEHAAVPDTEHAAEPCP
-500 GHAAAP
+500 
-506 CPEPLSIDMQLVEEV
+506 ELLSIDMQLVEEV

-606 LHGGAVKLGNL
+606 LHGGAVELGNL